1 MKKFKI
7 ILFLCIIVCNYVFA
21 VPVDRTP
28 RKVIQPNGDTI
39 YIHPRGDEFGAWI
52 VDDNGDVIAKNSEG
66 YWVYVA
72 VENGKK
78 ILTSQIVTKT
88 SIPININ
95 RDSVFNYIREKRTA
109 SYLRKSIYRKTRAGG
124 SNSQLHLLP
133 SKGNRKIL
141 TVLVQFPDVHFQNT
155 TGIKTII
162 SNMMNQ
168 ENYRHIGQSR
178 ITGS

>member
-1 MKKFKI
+1 MDGKG
-7 ILFLCIIVCNYVFA
+7 N
-21 VPVDRTP
+21 
-28 RKVIQPNGDTI
+28 VIT
-39 YIHPRGDEFGAWI
+39 
-52 VDDNGDVIAKNSEG
+52 KNSEG

-78 ILTSQIVTKT
+78 IITNQIVTK
-88 SIPININ
+88 SSVPININ
-95 RDSVFNYIREKRTA
+95 RDSIFNYIREKRTA
-109 SYLRKSIYRKTRAGG
+109 SYLRKSVYHKTRAGG
-124 SNSQLHLLP
+124 SNCELHPIP

-141 TVLVQFPDVHFQNT
+141 TVLVEFPDVHFQNT

-178 ITGS
+178 ITGSVYDYFRQASYNQLKLQSTVIGPYTVSKPSFYSCCILKMNIWKFH